1 MNYAECAEILREND
15 DYILITHIRPDGD
28 TLGSAAAL
36 CSALR
41 RLGKR
46 AYLYPNPEITPR
58 YHKYVKDYLAP
69 EGYEGAYT
77 VAVDVAGE
85 HMLAKGFEGKVKL
98 CIDHHD
104 SNSGYAEKLLLGSA
118 KASCGE
124 LVLELIKLLCTE
136 PSKTEASLLYIAV
149 STDCGCF
156 RYANVTA
163 ETFAAASELANAGA
177 EVQKLNFELFRQ
189 STKARIMLESLICS
203 GLRFEKNGAIVAA
216 MVTNAMLREINAT
229 EDDCDDIAGIPGRV
243 EGCIVSIVVREL
255 AEGGCKASLRS
266 QPCFDCS
273 EVCKRFGG
281 GGHKMASGCTLDT
294 DPETARELLIKAVID
309 AWHTME

>member
-46 AYLYPNPEITPR
+46 AYLYPNPEITPK

-98 CIDHHD
+98 CIDHHN
-104 SNSGYAEKLLLGSA
+104 SNSGY
-118 KASCGE
+118 
-124 LVLELIKLLCTE
+124 
-136 PSKTEASLLYIAV
+136 
-149 STDCGCF
+149 
-156 RYANVTA
+156 
-163 ETFAAASELANAGA
+163 
-177 EVQKLNFELFRQ
+177 
-189 STKARIMLESLICS
+189 
-203 GLRFEKNGAIVAA
+203 
-216 MVTNAMLREINAT
+216 
-229 EDDCDDIAGIPGRV
+229 
-243 EGCIVSIVVREL
+243 
-255 AEGGCKASLRS
+255 
-266 QPCFDCS
+266 
-273 EVCKRFGG
+273 
-281 GGHKMASGCTLDT
+281 
-294 DPETARELLIKAVID
+294 
-309 AWHTME
+309 